1 MAKLHIYFLPSQ
13 VPAVDAN
20 NTAVPLMPPQ
30 VHVHSLSHK
39 HGLKHHKLTAHHDP
53 HMSGLLSESAESA
66 EAVVVV
72 PAVVATAAPGADAH
86 PAGDSASSMEMS
98 NSKEVP
104 TVRFKRDVADVPVVQ
119 PDPILLVPACPGRVR
134 FF

>member
-1 MAKLHIYFLPSQ
+1 
-13 VPAVDAN
+13 
-20 NTAVPLMPPQ
+20 
-30 VHVHSLSHK
+30 
-39 HGLKHHKLTAHHDP
+39 
-53 HMSGLLSESAESA
+53 MSGLLSEESVESA

-72 PAVVATAAPGADAH
+72 PAVVEATAAPGADAH
-86 PAGDSASSMEMS
+86 PAVDSASSMEMS

-104 TVRFKRDVADVPVVQ
+104 VRFKREVADAPAVQ

>member
-1 MAKLHIYFLPSQ
+1 M
-13 VPAVDAN
+13 PAVDAN

-39 HGLKHHKLTAHHDP
+39 HGLRHHKLTAHHDP
-53 HMSGLLSESAESA
+53 HMSGLLSEESVESA

-72 PAVVATAAPGADAH
+72 PAVVATAAPGAD

-98 NSKEVP
+98 DSKEG
-104 TVRFKRDVADVPVVQ
+104 RILFKRDVADAPVVQ
-119 PDPILLVPACPGRVR
+119 PDPILLAPVCPGRVR